1 MARRFTEHLLACAVL
16 AIFAVSALPEAH
28 AKELRI
34 TIPWFSSLTPVQR
47 LNQEGVEAVRKH
59 DLVKAQALFYKA
71 YLYDPGDPFTLN
83 NLGYSAELQG
93 DADRAEQF
101 YSLAEKQDCTADI
114 DLSSLNDL
122 KGKPM
127 LYALQDLQN
136 ASMRLNRMNVEAIE
150 LLTHDRGFEA
160 EILLRRALTLD
171 PSNPFTLNN
180 LAVAEESVGDLEQA
194 ALHYNQAA
202 NLRSSEAIVVS
213 PKKSWRGKPISQLA
227 ADGAKR
233 VEVRL
238 ESIGTAKARAT
249 MLTLQGVA
257 AINANDWSAAKQDF
271 QAAYALDPTSA
282 FTLNN
287 LGYVAE
293 KSGDIE
299 TAQFYY
305 AKAKR
310 AGDADARIGLAS
322 RSSAEGE
329 HLLAVA
335 DDSDH
340 KVTGELDAFSASR
353 RGEPAS
359 PQLIPRG
366 AEETPAK
373 PAPIANPPVA
383 PNPVQQPQ

>member
-1 MARRFTEHLLACAVL
+1 M
-16 AIFAVSALPEAH
+16 LPEAH

-114 DLSSLNDL
+114 DLSSLNEL

-136 ASMRLNRMNVEAIE
+136 ASMRLNRMNVESIE

-160 EILLRRALTLD
+160 EILLRRALALD
-171 PSNPFTLNN
+171 PGNPFTLNN

-202 NLRSSEAIVVS
+202 NLRSNEAIVVS

-227 ADGAKR
+227 ASGAQR
-233 VEVRL
+233 VEARL
-238 ESIGTAKARAT
+238 ESLGTAKARAT

-257 AINANDWSAAKQDF
+257 ALNENDWSAAKQDF

-293 KSGDIE
+293 KTGDIE

-359 PQLIPRG
+359 PQLVPRG
-366 AEETPAK
+366 AEATPAK
-373 PAPIANPPVA
+373 PAPSANPPVA
-383 PNPVQQPQ
+383 PSPAQQPQ

>member
-1 MARRFTEHLLACAVL
+1 MSRRFTEHLLACAVL
-16 AIFAVSALPEAH
+16 AVFAASMLPEAH

-114 DLSSLNDL
+114 DLSSLNEL

-136 ASMRLNRMNVEAIE
+136 ASMRLNRMNVESIE

-160 EILLRRALTLD
+160 EILLRRALALD
-171 PSNPFTLNN
+171 PGNPFTLNN

-202 NLRSSEAIVVS
+202 NLRSNEAIVVS

-227 ADGAKR
+227 ASGAQR
-233 VEVRL
+233 VEARL
-238 ESIGTAKARAT
+238 ESLGTAKARAT

-257 AINANDWSAAKQDF
+257 ALNENDWSAAKQDF

-293 KSGDIE
+293 KTGDIE

-359 PQLIPRG
+359 PQLVPRG
-366 AEETPAK
+366 AEATPAK
-373 PAPIANPPVA
+373 PAPSANPPVA
-383 PNPVQQPQ
+383 PSPAQQPQ